1 MDEEDFPPLPVKKNM
16 MINEVSIA
24 LDYRSVKL
32 ESLSISHW
40 DTGQQHSQLVSTL
53 KTRGGIQ
60 FDKIAEQLLLQETF
74 SVREK
79 IN

>member
-32 ESLSISHW
+32 ESLSISH
-40 DTGQQHSQLVSTL
+40 
-53 KTRGGIQ
+53 
-60 FDKIAEQLLLQETF
+60 
-74 SVREK
+74 
-79 IN
+79 